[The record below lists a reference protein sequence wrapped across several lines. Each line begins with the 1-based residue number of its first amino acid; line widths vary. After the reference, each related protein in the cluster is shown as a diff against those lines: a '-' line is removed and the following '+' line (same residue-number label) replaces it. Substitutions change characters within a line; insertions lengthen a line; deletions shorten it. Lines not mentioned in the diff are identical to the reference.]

1 MKMFLDDRE
10 VNATELKA
18 VFDTLDPGDPD
29 GGDYEMI
36 VLSDID
42 VSGNMH
48 FEVAKYSAF

>member
-1 MKMFLDDRE
+1 MFLDDRE
-10 VNATELKA
+10 VNFTELKA
-18 VFDTLDPGDPD
+18 VFDALNPGDPD

-42 VSGNMH
+42 TTGNMY